1 MRLLAA
7 DILAPRV
14 ASLLRRGLS
23 RLLLLHQLIERAP
36 AFRDRRPRAL
46 ERLTKPIDLTQHIIE
61 PGLEFVAHLAAA
73 LGQEQV
79 SGDSAHQRANSDGQ
93 GNASAIVHFVL
104 LIPWF
109 LLQEIC
115 HGGIHAKTR
124 EMRL

>member
-7 DILAPRV
+7 DVLAPRL

-23 RLLLLHQLIERAP
+23 RRLLLFHQLIERAP
-36 AFRDRRPRAL
+36 AFRDRRPRTL

-61 PGLEFVAHLAAA
+61 PGLELVAHLAAT

-79 SGDSAHQRANSDGQ
+79 PGDSAHQRANSDGQ

-104 LIPWF
+104 LIP
-109 LLQEIC
+109 
-115 HGGIHAKTR
+115 
-124 EMRL
+124 